1 MRIASCGCA
10 PDTVRI
16 ETGAVTEHRAGDVQ
30 QAVGHR
36 AQSAG
41 VAMTAGSQRPVLVV
55 ADRIVLGGD
64 PGPVVGGVAQPVVG
78 CLSPRHDHALPRTA
92 GDRSYPA
99 ETAKRVVVPPQRPV
113 LVVAD
118 RIVLGGDPGPVV
130 GGSRSRL
137 WAACR
142 RVTIMLF
149 PERRVTG
156 ATPQRQQRRDRVAAS
171 SIESTLVPTPGSD
184 SRMAASRGSF
194 DDDSSSGDAL
204 ASSAGAA
211 SAS

>member
-1 MRIASCGCA
+1 MATRKGLPTIWQGPRCRSERAYLAHGQPRPSTRCAGPPLRSGPAGDCRARPCGMLLRASQKAGPPSTRRSAAHGKPLSCRGEPLQQTRETGRTNPPRTPGPNARSYPLRIASCGCA

-55 ADRIVLGGD
+55 ADRIVLGGNAGPSGRRRRAAGCGL
-64 PGPVVGGVAQPVVG
+64 PGA
-78 CLSPRHDHALPRTA
+78 A
-92 GDRSYPA
+92 
-99 ETAKRVVVPPQRPV
+99 
-113 LVVAD
+113 
-118 RIVLGGDPGPVV
+118 
-130 GGSRSRL
+130 SRS
-137 WAACR
+137 CSS
-142 RVTIMLF
+142 

-156 ATPQRQQRRDRVAAS
+156 ATPQRQR
-171 SIESTLVPTPGSD
+171 
-184 SRMAASRGSF
+184 
-194 DDDSSSGDAL
+194 
-204 ASSAGAA
+204 